1 MGEDE
6 YRQPVA
12 AAAHFFR
19 LTSIRRNPSLTL
31 VRSGNA
37 DARFRGLVG
46 VPTYQQG
53 LSNPSCSSCRREG
66 GARSCRKGPGHPPDA
81 SILFFFKPDGFRE
94 TCLSFHV
101 ASLLLIWALKLCD
114 RASSTLSGKFV
125 EETLITVDGKWKSHP
140 WVGTVGRARALRGAD
155 GEARSR
161 ALSLSRPEGAGG
173 RAPAPACGHWRPAR
187 PRNVF
192 HADWL

>member
-114 RASSTLSGKFV
+114 RASLV
-125 EETLITVDGKWKSHP
+125 AQWLRICLLMQ
-140 WVGTVGRARALRGAD
+140 GTRVRALVWEDPTCHGA
-155 GEARSR
+155 
-161 ALSLSRPEGAGG
+161 AG
-173 RAPAPACGHWRPAR
+173 PVSHNC
-187 PRNVF
+187 
-192 HADWL
+192 